1 MAAASRSHTAGLLK
15 PIAYPNEGHA
25 ELMNRQTALL
35 GEIVPTHKAPA
46 GRIDPDADPPN
57 AGRDLARITGKLR
70 TGANKFHPMEALAMS
85 NILLLP
91 SNTCLRSKIEVRK
104 DL

>member
-1 MAAASRSHTAGLLK
+1 
-15 PIAYPNEGHA
+15 
-25 ELMNRQTALL
+25 MNRQTALL
-35 GEIVPTHKAPA
+35 GEIVQLTKLL
-46 GRIDPDADPPN
+46 RDELRLDADPPN